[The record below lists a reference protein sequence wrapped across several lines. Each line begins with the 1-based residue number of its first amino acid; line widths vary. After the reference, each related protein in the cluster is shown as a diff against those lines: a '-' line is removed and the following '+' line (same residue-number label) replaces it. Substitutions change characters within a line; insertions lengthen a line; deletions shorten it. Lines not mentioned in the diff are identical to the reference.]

1 MQTFCHELL
10 FCIEGD
16 GARGFSRLQCGHHF
30 AEHIPLGDEF
40 LVPAFGIALHAF
52 EPLLRRL
59 HIREHEFEVD
69 DLNIPHRI
77 GPAVD
82 MMHILVVKHADDFGY
97 GIHFADVRE
106 ELIAQAFPL
115 RSPFHQACDI
125 HEFHRGGHFLC
136 RMRHLCELI
145 EAEIG
150 HRNDADGRVYRAERI
165 ILRRHSLFCKRI
177 KKRRLSDIG

>member
-1 MQTFCHELL
+1 MRTFAYELL

-16 GARGFSRLQCGHHF
+16 GARQLSRLQVRAPLCG
-30 AEHIPLGDEF
+30 HIPLGDEF

-97 GIHFADVRE
+97 GSASRMCVR
-106 ELIAQAFPL
+106 
-115 RSPFHQACDI
+115 
-125 HEFHRGGHFLC
+125 
-136 RMRHLCELI
+136 
-145 EAEIG
+145 
-150 HRNDADGRVYRAERI
+150 N
-165 ILRRHSLFCKRI
+165 
-177 KKRRLSDIG
+177 